1 MQRSGHRL
9 ALLACHLFKDFHLTQ
24 HGTRLIH
31 QQHSRL
37 GEQHF
42 TAGPLQQHHAQ
53 LIFQLTNLPAKRRLA
68 NVAGICRTP
77 KMAVFGQCHQVLKIT
92 NIHYPSSIATI
103 VRGDR

>member
-1 MQRSGHRL
+1 
-9 ALLACHLFKDFHLTQ
+9 
-24 HGTRLIH
+24 
-31 QQHSRL
+31 L

-68 NVAGICRTP
+68 NVAGVCRTP
-77 KMAVFGQCHQVLKIT
+77 KMAVFSQCHQVLKIT

-103 VRGDR
+103 VHGDSKNSNERLSLSSILTDNCSQERSGTSFNP